1 MSEREVI
8 KMVTGQLQ
16 HDFANYKSISGDS
29 KNKCIRMIMDFLGKT
44 KAEATKI
51 LKEKVVPELKLYS
64 GEFDGVKY
72 VNDGCAIFVE
82 CPNEGIKIN
91 IYKENLL
98 LLSNELKKLA
108 KSFDVLGVK

>member
-16 HDFANYKSISGDS
+16 HDFAAYSKISQDS
-29 KNKCIRMIMDFLGKT
+29 KNKCVNMIMDFMPDLK
-44 KAEATKI
+44 KSDALEIMNNKI
-51 LKEKVVPELKLYS
+51 VPKLKLYS
-64 GEFDGVKY
+64 GDFSGVTYK
-72 VNDGCAIFVE
+72 NDGCAIFLE

-98 LLSNELKKLA
+98 SLSNELKKLA
-108 KSFDVLGVK
+108 KSFKVLEG